1 MQEPPPAP
9 DAGPDVH
16 RSLSFVLQ
24 AVMVVGAV
32 LAAIEGLW
40 FNVVV
45 IAGIFVLTLLPLL
58 LDRRFRIYVPAEFE
72 LLAVLFLF
80 ASLFLGWIHGYYLRF
95 TWWDV
100 ALHAGSGFL
109 LGILG
114 FLLVYALNQD
124 ERVELHMKPGFIAFF
139 AFCFA
144 VAAGAVWEIFE
155 FFMDELLQ
163 AGMQHG
169 GLLDTMW
176 DLIVDSVAAGIMAAL
191 GYLWLRSGED
201 SFLERWIGEF
211 VAENPGLFGRS

>member
-1 MQEPPPAP
+1 MQEPPATP
-9 DAGPDVH
+9 AGPDVH
-16 RSLSFVLQ
+16 RILSLSLQ
-24 AVMVVGAV
+24 VVMAVGAV
-32 LAAIEGLW
+32 LAAVEGLW

-45 IAGIFVLTLLPLL
+45 ISGILVLTLLPLL
-58 LDRRFRIYVPAEFE
+58 LDRRFRIYIPAEFE

-114 FLLVYALNQD
+114 FLLVYALNQN
-124 ERVELHMKPGFIAFF
+124 ERVELQMKAGFIAFF

-155 FFMDELLQ
+155 FAMDELLQ

-176 DLIVDSVAAGIMAAL
+176 DLIVDSVAAGVTAVL

-201 SFLERWIGEF
+201 SFLERWIAEF
-211 VAENPGLFGRS
+211 VAKNPEMFERG